1 MHKLLAG
8 FCQGITC
15 FGSRS
20 STVELRSPTF
30 IIRMLDLAIAAAITS
45 LEFSSFE
52 IHKVIRSCTDA
63 YLDIGHPLGGV
74 IDLTKPV
81 NTRQSVYT

>member
-1 MHKLLAG
+1 
-8 FCQGITC
+8 
-15 FGSRS
+15 
-20 STVELRSPTF
+20 
-30 IIRMLDLAIAAAITS
+30 MLDLAIAAAITS

-74 IDLTKPV
+74 IDLTKPSKYK
-81 NTRQSVYT
+81 TKQDEAFIYMYPFSTTSFQ